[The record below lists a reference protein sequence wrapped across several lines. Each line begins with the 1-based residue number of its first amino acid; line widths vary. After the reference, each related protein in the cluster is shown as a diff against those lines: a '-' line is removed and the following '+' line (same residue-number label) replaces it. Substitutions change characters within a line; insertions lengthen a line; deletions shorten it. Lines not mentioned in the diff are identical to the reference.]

1 MADAETGGEPAP
13 AKQRRSC
20 CGAIGRALW
29 LVLCCV
35 PRLVF
40 YLLYGNCCCRR
51 ARGCCRVCWHK
62 LCCVRMPAFTWD
74 EHSARA
80 FLRIGLKHEEVVELA
95 KRKCDA

>member
-40 YLLYGNCCCRR
+40 YLPPHAGTTKSETK
-51 ARGCCRVCWHK
+51 ARC
-62 LCCVRMPAFTWD
+62 MTQTT
-74 EHSARA
+74 
-80 FLRIGLKHEEVVELA
+80 
-95 KRKCDA
+95 KRYEQ

>member
-40 YLLYGNCCCRR
+40 
-51 ARGCCRVCWHK
+51 
-62 LCCVRMPAFTWD
+62 WD
-74 EHSARA
+74 DQERNESAMHDPDNQA
-80 FLRIGLKHEEVVELA
+80 L
-95 KRKCDA
+95 